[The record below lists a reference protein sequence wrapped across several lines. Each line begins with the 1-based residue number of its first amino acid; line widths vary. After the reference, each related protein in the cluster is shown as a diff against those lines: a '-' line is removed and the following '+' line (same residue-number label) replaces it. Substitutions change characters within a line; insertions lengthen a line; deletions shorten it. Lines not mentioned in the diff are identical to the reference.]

1 VRRVSGD
8 AAVALT
14 DVAKVFRQG
23 RRTLAERMRRAPDT
37 RREVPAI
44 DGVDLRVGERE
55 VFGLVG
61 PNGAG
66 KSTTVRVIATLLEP
80 TRGSVRVCGVD
91 AVAHP
96 RAARRHLGVVIGG
109 ERSVY
114 WKLTGRE
121 NLEYFAA
128 LYHLPPREAPGR
140 IEQVL
145 RDVDLVDRADDYAE
159 RYSTGMRQRLSLA
172 RALLQRPAVLL
183 LDEPTSGLDPR
194 SAERLREHVRRLRDA
209 GHSVLI
215 TTHDMAE
222 ADQLCDRV
230 AVIDRGRVARLGTPA
245 ELKRLVKA
253 TQVARVRLSLRD
265 PADDCDL
272 LEAVG
277 RFATVAD
284 KALDGPRVEMTLHL
298 APGVDLLP
306 RLVEAGNRCGATIH
320 GVDVEP
326 VTLHDVFLAVTA
338 PGAAE

>member
-1 VRRVSGD
+1 MSGRV
-8 AAVALT
+8 AVALT
-14 DVAKVFRQG
+14 DVAKHFRQG
-23 RRTLAERMRRAPDT
+23 RRTVAQRMRRAPDT

-44 DGVDLRVGERE
+44 DGVDLAVRDRE

-80 TRGSVRVCGVD
+80 TRGAVEVCGVD

-96 RAARRHLGVVIGG
+96 REARRHLGVVIGG

-128 LYHLPPREAPGR
+128 LYHLPPRETPGR
-140 IEQVL
+140 IERVL
-145 RDVDLVDRADDYAE
+145 RDVELLDRADDYAE

-172 RALLQRPAVLL
+172 RALLQEPAVLL

-194 SAERLREHVRRLRDA
+194 SAERLREQVRRLRDA
-209 GHSVLI
+209 GHCVLI

-222 ADQLCDRV
+222 ADQVCDRV

-253 TQVARVRLSLRD
+253 TQVAQVRLVLRD
-265 PADDCDL
+265 RAGDGDL
-272 LEAVG
+272 LESVG

-284 KALDGPRVEMTLHL
+284 KSLDGLHAEMTLHL

-306 RLVEAGNRCGATIH
+306 RLVEAANRHGATIH

>member
-1 VRRVSGD
+1 VSGG

-14 DVAKVFRQG
+14 GVAKVFRQG
-23 RRTLAERMRRAPDT
+23 RRTIAHRLRRAPDT

-44 DGVDLRVGERE
+44 DGVDLTVGHRE

-80 TRGSVRVCGVD
+80 TRGTVEVCGVD
-91 AVAHP
+91 AVSRP
-96 RAARRHLGVVIGG
+96 REARRHLGVVLGG

-128 LYHLPPREAPGR
+128 LYHLPPRETPRR

-145 RDVDLVDRADDYAE
+145 HDVELLDRADDYAE

-172 RALLQRPAVLL
+172 RALLQEPTVLL

-194 SAERLREHVRRLRDA
+194 SAERLRMHVRRLRDA

-222 ADQLCDRV
+222 AEQICDRV
-230 AVIDRGRVARLGTPA
+230 AVVDRGRVARLGTPD

-253 TQVARVRLSLRD
+253 TQVARVRLSLAD
-265 PADDCDL
+265 PAGDCDL

-277 RFATVAD
+277 AFATVAD
-284 KALDGPRVEMTLHL
+284 KSVDGPRIEMTLHL

-306 RLVEAGNRCGATIH
+306 LLVEAGNRHRATIH